1 MGNTPYARS
10 QLASVTARGGAW
22 LVDMVASLA
31 AAAVV
36 SLAVGAVWG
45 GLADLAFLLV
55 AVGWYVVS
63 EAVWGHT
70 PGKWVVG
77 IEVVDTDGEEI
88 SASAAVVRNVT
99 KLLGGASLLLILA
112 GVVFIADD
120 LDNQR
125 LGDRF
130 ADTLVVR
137 V

>member
-1 MGNTPYARS
+1 MGNAPYARS

-22 LVDMVASLA
+22 LVDMVASL

-77 IEVVDTDGEEI
+77 IEIVDTDGEEI

>member
-1 MGNTPYARS
+1 
-10 QLASVTARGGAW
+10 
-22 LVDMVASLA
+22 MVAGLA
-31 AAAVV
+31 VAAVV
-36 SLAVGAVWG
+36 SLAVGAVSG
-45 GLADLAFLLV
+45 GLTGLAFLLV

-77 IEVVDTDGEEI
+77 IGVVDTDGEEI

-99 KLLGGASLLLILA
+99 KIVGGASLLLILA
-112 GVVFIADD
+112 GVVFITDD

>member
-1 MGNTPYARS
+1 MGSTAYAQS
-10 QLASVTARGGAW
+10 QLASVAARGGAW
-22 LVDMVASLA
+22 LIDIVASLA

-36 SLAVGAVWG
+36 SLPVGAVSG
-45 GLADLAFLLV
+45 GLADLPFLLV
-55 AVGWYVVS
+55 PVGWLVVS

-77 IEVVDTDGEEI
+77 IEVVDENGEDV
-88 SASAAVVRNVT
+88 SARAAVARNVT
-99 KLLGGASLLLILA
+99 KILGGGSLLLILA
-112 GVVFIADD
+112 GVVFIADSR
-120 LDNQR
+120 DNQR